1 MKEKLRSIVF
11 HNKKG
16 WRQWLKVNHNRKSEV
31 WLVLPKKS
39 AGGDSYRVY
48 YNQALEE
55 ALCFGW
61 IDSRIKP
68 LDSKRSLVRFT
79 PRKSNNW
86 SRYNID
92 RALGLV
98 GKKKMTKAG
107 LRVLPPDL
115 ISSIEKEKN
124 GNWVK
129 DDSLFPDRYL
139 TREASIIPSRIGRIL
154 DK

>member
-1 MKEKLRSIVF
+1 MRMKGNVRSVVFQDRKRWRRWLR
-11 HNKKG
+11 
-16 WRQWLKVNHNRKSEV
+16 VNHDRKSEI

-68 LDSKRSLVRFT
+68 LDATRSLVRFT
-79 PRKSNNW
+79 PRKSKNW

-92 RALGLV
+92 RALELV
-98 GKKKMTKAG
+98 RTSKMTKAG
-107 LRVLPPDL
+107 LKVLPAD
-115 ISSIEKEKN
+115 
-124 GNWVK
+124 V
-129 DDSLFPDRYL
+129 
-139 TREASIIPSRIGRIL
+139 IPRLRKKKL
-154 DK
+154 E